1 MFSFPFYALL
11 WQSFTS
17 CGPEEC
23 SGLTIDAN
31 DILENQ
37 EAQWLQRRD
46 DRRAC
51 ENICEDEEDDCL
63 ELANGSVTPD
73 PMDTAQPEL
82 PTTDECAND
91 LKDCAQACP
100 SEQDLAKTFE
110 YGSSDYP
117 LISWTGG
124 PVAGLSVRIN
134 HEKGPDDFYW
144 SINCSDQSNC
154 LESPVSLKPLNGNDT
169 VNASALEEREP
180 FLPLNDRVVYT
191 LSTGRSTGDSSA
203 CVIPENL
210 ELPFEYL
217 QGKRYQFD

>member
-1 MFSFPFYALL
+1 
-11 WQSFTS
+11 
-17 CGPEEC
+17 
-23 SGLTIDAN
+23 
-31 DILENQ
+31 
-37 EAQWLQRRD
+37 
-46 DRRAC
+46 
-51 ENICEDEEDDCL
+51 
-63 ELANGSVTPD
+63 
-73 PMDTAQPEL
+73 
-82 PTTDECAND
+82 
-91 LKDCAQACP
+91 
-100 SEQDLAKTFE
+100 
-110 YGSSDYP
+110 
-117 LISWTGG
+117 
-124 PVAGLSVRIN
+124 VAGLSVRIN

-169 VNASALEEREP
+169 VNASELEEREP